1 MNAINAY
8 IDFDDL
14 PVSAGLKV
22 ERLNDPW
29 LGYDEDERNEAQEFI
44 AWYLRNEH
52 GALFLIP
59 LKSASSGFWVEGF
72 NESAFNT
79 HDFDEAVGA
88 FRFDTRAYR
97 ETKALE
103 QIEDLAVM
111 HCCISDSVGRA
122 HVKRRCRNLVESE
135 FVYDLVRHM
144 RLANLAADSERYLH
158 HRREVRRYIVLI
170 VRAAKVWRD
179 HNPVLSTAQRGGLR

>member
-1 MNAINAY
+1 MRSTIEY
-8 IDFDDL
+8 EEIDDL
-14 PVSAGLKV
+14 PLSAGLKV
-22 ERLNDPW
+22 ERLNDSW
-29 LGYDEDERNEAQEFI
+29 AGYDEDERNEAQEFI

-52 GALFLIP
+52 EALFLIP
-59 LKSASSGFWVEGF
+59 LKSSYSEFWVEGF

-79 HDFDEAVGA
+79 YDFDDAVGA
-88 FRFDTRAYR
+88 FQFDTRAYR

-111 HCCISDSVGRA
+111 HCCISDAVGRA
-122 HVKRRCRNLVESE
+122 NVKRRCRDLVESE

-158 HRREVRRYIVLI
+158 HRREVRRCLGLI
-170 VRAAKVWRD
+170 ERAAKVWRD
-179 HNPVLSTAQRGGLR
+179 HNPAFSTVQRGGLR